1 MTTRKRKSPE
11 KKPKR
16 PTPGTLSR
24 AAAVVHRLVA
34 RHPFAIGG
42 VTAFGVVFGFVSANA
57 LWYQPDHHPSPFLRT
72 RDATDL
78 NALAGGRQNA
88 RAIPDP
94 DTVTTFRIARAPDDT
109 DTSTTASLG
118 NSAVSAAGAPETDAV
133 DLVAKVQQQLTRRH
147 LYDGAEDGVP
157 GPRTSAA
164 IAVFQKS
171 VGMEPNGAASP
182 ELLAALAVDGGAR
195 AAMPQ
200 QRPPVDLSALN
211 EAEDPVAAAIRNA
224 SKPVIVAAKA
234 DANTQPAPPS
244 GSDAELVVEI
254 QRGLSNIA
262 YAEVTIDGVA
272 GAQTRA
278 AIRHFEK
285 HYRLPETGEPN
296 EKVLKKLRD
305 IGAL

>member
-16 PTPGTLSR
+16 PTPGILSR
-24 AAAVVHRLVA
+24 AASLTHRLIA

-42 VTAFGVVFGFVSANA
+42 VTAFGVIFGFVSANA

-72 RDATDL
+72 RDANDL
-78 NALAGGRQNA
+78 NALAGVRQNA
-88 RAIPDP
+88 RTVPDP
-94 DTVTTFRIARAPDDT
+94 ATVTTFRIARAPDET
-109 DTSTTASLG
+109 DASTTASLG
-118 NSAVSAAGAPETDAV
+118 DTAVSAGAAPEPNAV
-133 DLVAKVQQQLTRRH
+133 DLVLKVQQQLTRRH

-157 GPRTSAA
+157 GPRTAAA

-171 VGMEPNGAASP
+171 VGMEPDGAASP
-182 ELLAALAVDGGAR
+182 EVLAALAVDGGAR

-200 QRPPVDLSALN
+200 QRPPVDLAALTS
-211 EAEDPVAAAIRNA
+211 AEDPVAAAIRNA
-224 SKPVIVAAKA
+224 GMPVATARPAAG
-234 DANTQPAPPS
+234 APPAQPP
-244 GSDAELVVEI
+244 GSEAELVVEI

-262 YAEVTIDGVA
+262 YADVTIDGVA

-296 EKVLKKLRD
+296 ENVLKKLRA